1 MRAASVAPDET
12 VEVAAD
18 EIADDD
24 ADVEDQD
31 TQPVVGNERHRH
43 AQIIIS
49 VGNTVRE
56 AAHDEEWHT
65 EEQRKVLTLAG
76 KGDCRG
82 HDESAAYGKDASLER
97 SDGKSSF
104 EDLLC
109 SVLKRHW
116 RTACNEG
123 YEQTAHDV
131 AKEDEQQASALILL
145 YESCCACIEAQ
156 AIVNHSEQAE
166 CEQHGSDD
174 ALFGKIAKACYADAD
189 ACKYR

>member
-1 MRAASVAPDET
+1 MPSVAPDEA
-12 VEVAAD
+12 VEVAAN

-31 TQPVVGNERHRH
+31 TQPVVGNERHRY

-56 AAHDEEWHT
+56 AAHDEEWHA

-76 KGDCRG
+76 KGYCRG

-109 SVLKRHW
+109 SVLKWHW

-123 YEQTAHDV
+123 YEQAAHDV

-145 YESCCACIEAQ
+145 YEASCACIEAQ
-156 AIVNHSEQAE
+156 AIMNHSEQAE